1 MGTGQI
7 KSRQRVSEFGEVYT
21 AHRQVTDMLDLIPA
35 DMIGIDTTY
44 FEPACG
50 NGNFIAE
57 ILRRK
62 IMLIDT
68 EDSWTFSLQLLRRVA
83 SVYGVD
89 IQQDNVCET
98 VDRIAG
104 VAEKAYIKAYHC
116 ALADGVRRAV
126 RSIALRNIVCG
137 NTLTAAKENGEELA
151 FHEWDI
157 RDDGIIRSKE
167 YTLSDML
174 QHDGVGTTPIR
185 THTYRWLVNSSLK
198 TA

>member
-1 MGTGQI
+1 MGKQI
-7 KSRQRVSEFGEVYT
+7 KSRQRVSDFGEVYT
-21 AHRQVTDMLDLIPA
+21 AHCQVSDMLDLIPA
-35 DMIGIDTTY
+35 DMTGINTTY

-62 IMLIDT
+62 VMMIDA
-68 EDSWTFSLQLLRRVA
+68 EDSWTFSLQLLRCVA

-98 VDRIAG
+98 VDRIVG
-104 VAEKAYIKAYHC
+104 FAEKTYMKTYHR
-116 ALADGVRRAV
+116 ALTDGVRRAV
-126 RSIALRNIVCG
+126 RNIAVQNILCG
-137 NTLTAAKENGEELA
+137 NTLTAADKNGDVLV

-157 RDDGIIRSKE
+157 QDNGIIRAKE
-167 YTLSDML
+167 YTFSDML
-174 QHDGVGTTPIR
+174 QHDGIGTIPVR
-185 THTYRWLVNSSLK
+185 THTYRWLVNSRLK

>member
-1 MGTGQI
+1 
-7 KSRQRVSEFGEVYT
+7 
-21 AHRQVTDMLDLIPA
+21 MLDLIPA

-68 EDSWTFSLQLLRRVA
+68 EDSWTFSLQLLRCVA

>member
-35 DMIGIDTTY
+35 DVIGIDTTY

-50 NGNFIAE
+50 NGNFIVE
-57 ILRRK
+57 ILKRK
-62 IMLIDT
+62 LMLIDAT
-68 EDSWTFSLQLLRRVA
+68 DSLTFSLQLLRCVA

-98 VDRIAG
+98 VDRIAV
-104 VAEKAYIKAYHC
+104 VAEKAYIKAYHS
-116 ALADGVRRAV
+116 APADGVRRAV
-126 RSIALRNIVCG
+126 RNIALRNIVCG
-137 NTLTAAKENGEELA
+137 NTLTAANENGEELA

-185 THTYRWLVNSSLK
+185 THTYRWLVNSRLK

>member
-21 AHRQVTDMLDLIPA
+21 AHRQVTDMLDLIQA

-50 NGNFIAE
+50 NGNFIVE
-57 ILRRK
+57 ILKRK
-62 IMLIDT
+62 LMLIDAT
-68 EDSWTFSLQLLRRVA
+68 DSLTFSLQLLRCVA

-98 VDRIAG
+98 VDRIVG
-104 VAEKAYIKAYHC
+104 FAEKTYMKTYHRT
-116 ALADGVRRAV
+116 LTDGVRRAV
-126 RSIALRNIVCG
+126 QNIALRNILCG
-137 NTLTAAKENGEELA
+137 NTLTAADKNGNDLV

-157 RDDGIIRSKE
+157 RAKE

-174 QHDGVGTTPIR
+174 QHDGIGTIPVR
-185 THTYRWLVNSSLK
+185 THTYRWLVNSRLK